1 MKIVVFIYLIINSWT
16 DYKTREIDLRYTIIF
31 FGVLLCADIWKG
43 SFVNWKGIFPGVLL
57 GGLSLGSREKIGLG
71 DSWVVMAVGC
81 AVGLAN
87 IWKILFAAFAITGG
101 VGLFCLLFRKKQ
113 TETLPFVPFLLL
125 GFCVGEGLL

>member
-16 DYKTREIDLRYTIIF
+16 DYKTREIDLRYTVIF
-31 FGVLLCADIWKG
+31 LGVLLCADIWKG

-57 GGLSLGSREKIGLG
+57 GGFSLGSREKIGLG

-81 AVGLAN
+81 AVGLAD